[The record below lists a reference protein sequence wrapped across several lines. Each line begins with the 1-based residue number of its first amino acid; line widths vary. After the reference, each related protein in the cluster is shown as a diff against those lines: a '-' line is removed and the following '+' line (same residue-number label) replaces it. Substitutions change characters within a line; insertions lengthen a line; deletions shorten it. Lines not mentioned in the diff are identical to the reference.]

1 MAKNE
6 GPLALKSSQIKS
18 DPAGWLEGL
27 KNLVASR
34 SKNGK
39 LPPSGKRDE
48 ARVLIFQESEYLS
61 QIKRIE
67 PQLSAWDWEQVL
79 AKPTQAHRFS
89 GQSGPLWL
97 VKIATISSQ
106 GKMSHEGFL
115 ASSSYSKGRDLGGVL
130 SAFLVEE
137 NASRLS
143 VDFIDGDK
151 EMVLG
156 LLVGLELG
164 AYRFQR
170 IMKRDWPP
178 KTHLQV
184 TLKGV
189 EIPEELVTKAWALAT
204 ATNLSRHFVNLP
216 PNWLHPQSYADAIK
230 GLFASMNSVE
240 VDIWDE
246 KRLNEAGMGLLTA
259 VGAGANSAPCLVHL
273 RYRPEQPTNQL
284 RRPLAFVG
292 KGITFDSGGLDIKP
306 SSAMRLMKKDMGGSA
321 SLVGLA
327 WWAAMTQ
334 IGLPCDFYLALAENA
349 ISSLSFRPGDILQG
363 RNGQKIEIHNTDAE
377 GRLVLADA
385 LDLAVNPVHGEIPQV
400 VIDVATLTGAIK
412 AALGADVAGMF
423 SNDDTLAA
431 GLWRSSQLA
440 GDLVWR
446 MPLYQPYRSQ
456 LNSAVA
462 ERTNAVDG
470 FGGAI
475 TAALFLESFIGKVP
489 WAHFD
494 IYAWKDKP
502 DGVCM
507 EAGGSGQIV
516 QCLAHWLE
524 AVNLGEIFLE
534 SDVLN
539 KAGI

>member
-327 WWAAMTQ
+327 W
-334 IGLPCDFYLALAENA
+334 
-349 ISSLSFRPGDILQG
+349 
-363 RNGQKIEIHNTDAE
+363 
-377 GRLVLADA
+377 
-385 LDLAVNPVHGEIPQV
+385 
-400 VIDVATLTGAIK
+400 
-412 AALGADVAGMF
+412 
-423 SNDDTLAA
+423 
-431 GLWRSSQLA
+431 
-440 GDLVWR
+440 
-446 MPLYQPYRSQ
+446 
-456 LNSAVA
+456 
-462 ERTNAVDG
+462 
-470 FGGAI
+470 
-475 TAALFLESFIGKVP
+475 
-489 WAHFD
+489 
-494 IYAWKDKP
+494 
-502 DGVCM
+502 
-507 EAGGSGQIV
+507 
-516 QCLAHWLE
+516 
-524 AVNLGEIFLE
+524 
-534 SDVLN
+534 
-539 KAGI
+539 

>member
-6 GPLALKSSQIKS
+6 GPLALKSSQTKS
-18 DPAGWLEGL
+18 DPVGWLEGL

-34 SKNGK
+34 LKQGK

-61 QIKRIE
+61 QIKSIE
-67 PQLSAWDWEQVL
+67 PQLSAWDWEEVL
-79 AKPTQAHRFS
+79 AKPNQAHRFS
-89 GQSGPLWL
+89 GQNGPLWL
-97 VKIATISSQ
+97 VKIATNLSQ
-106 GKMSHEGFL
+106 GKMSHQGFL
-115 ASSSYSKGRDLGGVL
+115 ASSNYSKGRDLGGVL

-137 NASRLS
+137 NAGRLT
-143 VDFIDGDK
+143 VDFVDGDK

-156 LLVGLELG
+156 LMVGLELG

-178 KTHLQV
+178 KTQVQV
-184 TLKGV
+184 TLRGV
-189 EIPEELVTKAWALAT
+189 EIPEELLTRARTLAT
-204 ATNLSRHFVNLP
+204 ATNLSRHLVNLP

-230 GLFASMNSVE
+230 SIFASVNSME

-259 VGAGANSAPCLVHL
+259 VGAGAASAPCLVHL
-273 RYRPEQPTNQL
+273 RYRPERSTNQSG
-284 RRPLAFVG
+284 RPLAFVG

-327 WWAAMTQ
+327 WWVAISQ

-349 ISSLSFRPGDILQG
+349 VSSLAFRPGDIIQG

-385 LDLAVNPVHGEIPQV
+385 LDLAVNPVHGETPQA

-431 GLWRSSQLA
+431 GIWRSSQLA

-456 LNSAVA
+456 LNSSVA
-462 ERTNAVDG
+462 ERTNAADG

-475 TAALFLESFIGKVP
+475 TAALFLESFIGKIP

-502 DGVCM
+502 DGVLM

-524 AVNLGEIFLE
+524 TVNLGEISLE
-534 SDVLN
+534 TDV
-539 KAGI
+539 